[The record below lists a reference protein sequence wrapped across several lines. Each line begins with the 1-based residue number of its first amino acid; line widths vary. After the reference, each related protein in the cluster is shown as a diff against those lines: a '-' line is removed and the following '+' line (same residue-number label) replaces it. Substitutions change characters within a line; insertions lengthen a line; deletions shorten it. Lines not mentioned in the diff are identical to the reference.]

1 MLFGLWLLGARHC
14 AWVQVQA
21 TSTDI
26 NNTMKELHLTDVET
40 EVHGSSVTLEEPLT
54 VLTSSRARMDSMHG
68 GMLVPS
74 LLQSTSFISEG
85 PGKGSQPQLPDS
97 AQL

>member
-1 MLFGLWLLGARHC
+1 
-14 AWVQVQA
+14 
-21 TSTDI
+21 
-26 NNTMKELHLTDVET
+26 MKELHLTDVET

-74 LLQSTSFISEG
+74 LLQSTSFISEV